1 MPTPRSRRPFVRALT
16 AAVAVGALVFGSA
29 LPAHA
34 APVVSEV
41 AGGELVASLTE
52 YGGLLYLGSENG
64 LQSFDGTT
72 FTTIPGAPESPR
84 DFVEYLGDLWMVGG
98 PVTNADAAELW
109 RFDGTTLSQYTADG
123 RDPVVVGGTL
133 YFLSGA
139 VGSELLTR
147 TDGTTTVVEA
157 GPPTDVKEIALAP
170 TGDVA
175 LTVGTARVLWTFDGT
190 AFTQVVQAGAP
201 VNVDGLRTLSGVLAF
216 DGQATAGDDDTAYT
230 WDGTA
235 FSQLGTADL
244 VGCFVEDAGTL
255 YYVGNDGSSRMFS
268 ATVSV
273 AASEAPVTPTIPSGC
288 PQFVASDGT
297 LYLRAQGTGGNP
309 TLHTWDGTTLTELDS
324 VGDFPTGLVE
334 YGGKIYFSA
343 QATTETPSLFVL
355 EDVTSTPTAPTLP
368 ATGAQVSWW
377 LLAVAAVLLAGG
389 AGILV
394 VRGRRRA

>member
-1 MPTPRSRRPFVRALT
+1 MRALAT
-16 AAVAVGALVFGSA
+16 ALAAGALVLGSS

-34 APVVSEV
+34 DPVVSQV
-41 AGGELVASLTE
+41 VGGELVASITE
-52 YGGLLYLGSENG
+52 YNGLLYLGSEAG
-64 LQSFDGTT
+64 LQSYDGTT
-72 FTTIPGAPESPR
+72 FTTIPGSPESPR
-84 DFVEYLGDLWMVGG
+84 DFVEYLGDLWMIGG
-98 PVTNADAAELW
+98 PVTDADAAELW
-109 RFDGTTLSQYTADG
+109 RFDGTSISQYAADG
-123 RDPVVVGGTL
+123 RDPVVVGSML
-133 YFLSGA
+133 YFLSGT
-139 VGSELLTR
+139 VGSELLTH

-157 GPPTDVKEIALAP
+157 GPPIDVKEIALAP

-175 LTVGTARVLWTFDGT
+175 LTVGASRLLWTFDGT
-190 AFTQVVQAGAP
+190 TFTQVLPVGAP

-235 FSQLGTADL
+235 FTQLGTADL
-244 VGCFVEDAGTL
+244 ASCFVEDAGTL
-255 YYVGNDGSSRMFS
+255 YYVGNDGTSRMFS

-288 PQFVASDGT
+288 PQYVASDGT
-297 LYLRAQGTGGNP
+297 FYLRAQGTGGNP

-324 VGDFPTGLVE
+324 VGDIPTGLIE
-334 YGGKIYFSA
+334 YVGKIYFSA
-343 QATTETPSLFVL
+343 QATSETPSLFVL

-377 LLAVAAVLLAGG
+377 LLAVAALLLAGG

-394 VRGRRRA
+394 VQGRRRA